1 MTNTKGWGGVRANS
15 GRKKSANTKKT
26 VVIRID
32 EGLVPV
38 IKVIKENYQAGQ
50 GIDTLLPVTNNQ
62 EETLTPQSPH
72 QIIDLLQENKQLKKQ
87 NSQLTIKRNEE
98 HINAIEFKNQQDNLQ
113 KVNLDLVLQRDT
125 EHGKVIELEGKV
137 RSLKADLKTKDTQI
151 EQLQQL
157 EHNCQMLT
165 KSGNRCSKPAKL
177 KTAWQGIEINVCPQ
191 HSKTDNYE

>member
-72 QIIDLLQENKQLKKQ
+72 QIIDLLQENKQ
-87 NSQLTIKRNEE
+87 S
-98 HINAIEFKNQQDNLQ
+98 INHQA
-113 KVNLDLVLQRDT
+113 
-125 EHGKVIELEGKV
+125 
-137 RSLKADLKTKDTQI
+137 
-151 EQLQQL
+151 
-157 EHNCQMLT
+157 
-165 KSGNRCSKPAKL
+165 
-177 KTAWQGIEINVCPQ
+177 
-191 HSKTDNYE
+191 

>member
-1 MTNTKGWGGVRANS
+1 LICYK
-15 GRKKSANTKKT
+15 
-26 VVIRID
+26 RI
-32 EGLVPV
+32 
-38 IKVIKENYQAGQ
+38 
-50 GIDTLLPVTNNQ
+50 
-62 EETLTPQSPH
+62 
-72 QIIDLLQENKQLKKQ
+72 